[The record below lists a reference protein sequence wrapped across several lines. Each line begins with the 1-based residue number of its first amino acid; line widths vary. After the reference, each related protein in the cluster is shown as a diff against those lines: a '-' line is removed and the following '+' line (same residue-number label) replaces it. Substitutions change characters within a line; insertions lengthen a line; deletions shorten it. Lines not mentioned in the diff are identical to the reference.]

1 MLRYPIPPGYRRQQ
15 AARRPLPE
23 ACVGIIDQILKR
35 DQAHSNKQRHTA
47 NRIFERHER
56 STGF

>member
-15 AARRPLPE
+15 AARRPMPE
-23 ACVGIIDQILKR
+23 ARVGVIDQILKR

-47 NRIFERHER
+47 KRIF
-56 STGF
+56 